1 MNARPDPAAMRDLA
15 VDLGIRA
22 GRLIREGRTEGIRDV
37 QTKTSDVD
45 VVTAMDKACESFLIA
60 ELQAARPGDGVYG
73 EEHEERSSETG
84 VRWIVDP
91 IDGTVNYL
99 YGIPDYA
106 VSIACEIDG
115 VVVAGAVVRPESDE
129 VYHAY
134 VGGGAYRDDVA
145 LHGSTPQS
153 VAVSLVATGF
163 GYIATRRQQQGALL
177 ANVIGSVRDIRR
189 IGSAAL
195 DICYAAE
202 GRIDAYYEWGLH
214 AWDFAAATLIAAEA
228 GLTVRSPEHEDGL
241 LVVGAPAVAD
251 DLAQLL
257 HIHIDPAWG
266 VPA

>member
-1 MNARPDPAAMRDLA
+1 MTARPDPAAMRDLA
-15 VDLGIRA
+15 VDLGVRA
-22 GRLIREGRTEGIRDV
+22 GRLIREGRAEGIRDV

-45 VVTAMDKACESFLIA
+45 VVTAMDKACESFLIE
-60 ELQAARPGDGVYG
+60 ELRVARPGDGVYG
-73 EEHEERSSETG
+73 EEHGERASETG
-84 VRWIVDP
+84 VRWIIDP

-115 VVVAGAVVRPESDE
+115 AVVAGAVVRPHSRA

-134 VGGGAYRDDVA
+134 AGGGAYRDNVP
-145 LHGSTPQS
+145 LHGSTPAS
-153 VAVSLVATGF
+153 LAASLVATGF
-163 GYIATRRQQQGALL
+163 GYLAARREQQGALVAKVL
-177 ANVIGSVRDIRR
+177 GSVRDIRR

-202 GRIDAYYEWGLH
+202 GRLDAYYEWGLH

-228 GLTVRSPEHEDGL
+228 GLTVRSPAHEAGL

-251 DLAQLL
+251 DLARLL
-257 HIHIDPAWG
+257 HAHIDPSWG
-266 VPA
+266 VPD